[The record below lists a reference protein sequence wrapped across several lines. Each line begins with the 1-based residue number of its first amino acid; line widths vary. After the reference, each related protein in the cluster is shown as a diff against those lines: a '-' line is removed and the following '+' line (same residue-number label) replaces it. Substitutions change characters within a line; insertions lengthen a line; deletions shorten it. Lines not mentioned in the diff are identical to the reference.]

1 MTNVWEVVSKDLK
14 SEWSVRKHVLTEALV
29 F

>member
-14 SEWSVRKHVLTEALV
+14 SEWSVRKYVLMEALV